1 MMRQQIH
8 VLLHKQQEFQ
18 LALDDATPM
27 TREEARN
34 WLDGQFV
41 ALDCEPLRASGKVLS
56 ADKVLR
62 VAEAADPSL
71 YVDPVWS
78 HDFARAV
85 SVMLGKPSIRIDVP
99 AMAVTY

>member
-1 MMRQQIH
+1 MRQQIH
-8 VLLHKQQEFQ
+8 VVLPKQQEFQ
-18 LALDDATPM
+18 LAVDDASPM

-62 VAEAADPSL
+62 VAESADPSL

>member
-1 MMRQQIH
+1 MRNQIH
-8 VLLHKQQEFQ
+8 VVLSKQEFQ
-18 LALDDATPM
+18 LTVDEADPM
-27 TREEARN
+27 SRDQARQ
-34 WLDGQFV
+34 WLDAQFV

-62 VAEAADPSL
+62 VAEAADPAHF
-71 YVDPVWS
+71 VDPVWS

-85 SVMLGKPSIRIDVP
+85 ATVLAQPRVRIDVP